1 MFNVGDVVNILCDF
15 VPSTELEVACKTGVI
30 LSVTNSE
37 LAFGNG
43 ETHYRVGYSDGS
55 ETWWFSPSDLAR
67 SAIMFDPE
75 FDLDEI
81 HVAQELMK

>member
-1 MFNVGDVVNILCDF
+1 MFNVGDTVNILCDF
-15 VPSTELEVACKTGVI
+15 VPSTTVKVDCKTGVI
-30 LSVTNSE
+30 LSVTNTEDS
-37 LAFGNG
+37 

-55 ETWWFSPSDLAR
+55 DSWWFSSSDL
-67 SAIMFDPE
+67 SYLTIMFDPE